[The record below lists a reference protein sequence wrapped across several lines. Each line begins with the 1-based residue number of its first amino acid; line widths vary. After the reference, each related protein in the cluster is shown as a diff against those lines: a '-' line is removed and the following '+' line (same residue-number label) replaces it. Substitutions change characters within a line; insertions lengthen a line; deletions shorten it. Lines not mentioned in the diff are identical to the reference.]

1 MSIVKQSLVGASGQ
15 GGDYTIDNS
24 LRFRLTGALY
34 RTFGTPTD
42 NNKWT
47 YSVWFK
53 RGNLDNVNTL
63 FGRYVG
69 ANDFIRGDFISKSF
83 RLFQYQGSTP
93 YPILVTTDAV
103 FRDVSAWY
111 HLTIAIDT
119 SNATAADRVIYY
131 VNGVR
136 VTAFSSATYPSLN
149 LATTWNVSGGVVH
162 RIGALTTGDT
172 DGYMTEINFIDG
184 QALTAD
190 DFGEF
195 DDNGTWKPLAYTG
208 TYGNNGFYI
217 DATTSGTAV
226 LDQSGN
232 SNNWSSTNMNFTT
245 STDTTYDLMKDTPSL
260 VDENAGNFA
269 TLNPLNDP
277 RTYVSYSDGN
287 LTAINTTAALHSPF
301 IGTIGMAANS
311 GKYYWEVIGV
321 GDANTRNSTG
331 IGTAASMNTTTVWS
345 YVAGQAGFFIG
356 GAASVY
362 YSLNG
367 TTLWNVP
374 WVSGNVIQYAYD
386 ANTGKFWA
394 GQNNVWYNSTGGT
407 TGDPATGANPTS
419 TLSNTDIQFPG
430 GTVFNQGVGSYLYHN
445 FGQRPLA
452 YTPPT
457 GFLKL
462 NTFNLPDSTIE
473 KGSDYFNTVL
483 WTGNGSTQSINGV
496 GFSPDWVWAKCRSS
510 GESHRVFDSVRGAT
524 KAIYTNL
531 TNAEGTDAQSL
542 TSFDSDGFSLGNVS
556 PNTVSQTF
564 VGWCWDA
571 GSGSPVSNTVGSIT
585 STVSANTTAGF
596 SIVTYTGNGILGA
609 TVGHGLGASLGLL
622 ITKPRSISGGWA
634 LASTGLGTTGDT
646 LGGFPESFYIALNAT
661 GAKSNNGSSVLAL
674 GDTTKFAIGNG
685 LEMNQSAATY
695 VAYCFAPIEGYSAFG
710 SYTGNGSTDGP
721 FVYTGFR
728 PRYLMVKRTDGTSNW
743 VILDTERDKYNIMLH
758 RLDAD
763 SAVAENTAA
772 SYLDAVSNGFKIRT
786 TNGNYNINGGTY
798 IYMAF
803 AENPFKNANAR

>member
-15 GGDYTIDNS
+15 GGGYTINDS

-232 SNNWSSTNMNFTT
+232 SNNWSSTNMDFTT
-245 STDTTYDLMKDTPSL
+245 STATTYDLMKDTPSL
-260 VDENAGNFA
+260 VDENAANFC
-269 TLNPLNDP
+269 TLNPLDK
-277 RTYVSYSDGN
+277 YSSAVIAEGN
-287 LTAINTTAALHSPF
+287 LK
-301 IGTIGMAANS
+301 IGANNNSWTNQARSTFFVSS
-311 GKYYWEVIGV
+311 GKWYWEVTFSPGTGSFWKAGIR
-321 GDANTRNSTG
+321 DAEAALTSNTTSSTG
-331 IGTAASMNTTTVWS
+331 
-345 YVAGQAGFFIG
+345 YE
-356 GAASVY
+356 Y
-362 YSLNG
+362 
-367 TTLWNVP
+367 
-374 WVSGNVIQYAYD
+374 YAYNGNKQATGVNSSYGSGLTAGDVLAFALDMD
-386 ANTGKFWA
+386 AGTITAYKNNTSLGVMFS
-394 GQNNVWYNSTGGT
+394 GLSGSYSPTVSMYNSFI
-407 TGDPATGANPTS
+407 S
-419 TLSNTDIQFPG
+419 L
-430 GTVFNQGVGSYLYHN
+430 N
-445 FGQRPLA
+445 FGQRPFA

-473 KGSDYFNTVL
+473 DGSDYFNTVL
-483 WTGNGSTQSINGV
+483 YTGDSTSSHAITGV
-496 GFSPDWVWAKCRSS
+496 GFQPDWVWIKNRSATY
-510 GESHRVFDSVRGAT
+510 SHCLADSVRGIT
-524 KAIYTNL
+524 RSLSSNL
-531 TNAEGTDAQSL
+531 TAAEVNYGNVSSVQ
-542 TSFDSDGFSLGNVS
+542 SDGFTVNGNQLV
-556 PNTVSQTF
+556 N
-564 VGWCWDA
+564 
-571 GSGSPVSNTVGSIT
+571 GSGNALVAWNWKANGSGVSNTVGTIP

-661 GAKSNNGSSVLAL
+661 GGKSNNGSSVLAL

-685 LEMNQSAATY
+685 LEMNQSSATY
-695 VAYCFAPIEGYSAFG
+695 VAYCFAPVEGYSAFG

-728 PRYLMVKRTDGTSNW
+728 PAWIMIRRTDTTGNW
-743 VILDTERDKYNIMLH
+743 QIQDSSRTPFNWTCNALF
-758 RLDAD
+758 AD
-763 SAVAENTAA
+763 SAGAENT
-772 SYLDAVSNGFKIRT
+772 SELQSTYGRDYLSNGFKIRSSHT
-786 TNGNYNINGGTY
+786 SHNTNGGTY